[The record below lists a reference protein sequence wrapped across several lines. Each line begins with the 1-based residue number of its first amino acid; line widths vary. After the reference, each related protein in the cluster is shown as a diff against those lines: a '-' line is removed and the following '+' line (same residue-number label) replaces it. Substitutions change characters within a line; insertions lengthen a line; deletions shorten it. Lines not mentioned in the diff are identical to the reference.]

1 MPISNTVKYGIS
13 CVACMVLLA
22 IFGMVIYLT
31 VLAPKSTTTPTPTV
45 TDTSG
50 PLAPIPT
57 TQFNITTAPT
67 QAITSAP
74 TQAVTSAPTQAVT
87 SAPTQAVTSA
97 PITTAP
103 TQAITTATVA
113 PNISYLGCYNDKDTR
128 ALPSTVDSQ
137 NLTQCANI
145 AKQAGSPYF
154 GLQYGD
160 AGSGVGQCW
169 FGSASTTLA
178 QAQQY
183 GANPSGCANMANPP
197 GSAMGGAW
205 VNALYQQNLPITTT
219 APPVAGTQNISVC
232 ESGPVQLTC
241 PTGKKL
247 VINKWQYYRPSQATN
262 CGPASAGCPGNDYA
276 AQANALISNNQ
287 FNATGAA
294 AYYPGFSDPCPGV
307 AKQSDVQY
315 SCV

>member
-31 VLAPKSTTTPTPTV
+31 VLAPKSTTAPTPTV

-87 SAPTQAVTSA
+87 SAPTQAVTTA
-97 PITTAP
+97 PITTAPTKAVTTAP

-113 PNISYLGCYNDKDTR
+113 PNISYLGCYNDKEAR
-128 ALPSTVDSQ
+128 ALPNTLDGQ

-154 GLQYGD
+154 GLQYGN

-169 FGSASTTLA
+169 FGNASTTLA

-205 VNALYQQNLPITTT
+205 VNALYQQNLPN
-219 APPVAGTQNISVC
+219 VGW
-232 ESGPVQLTC
+232 ESPEL
-241 PTGKKL
+241 
-247 VINKWQYYRPSQATN
+247 
-262 CGPASAGCPGNDYA
+262 
-276 AQANALISNNQ
+276 
-287 FNATGAA
+287 
-294 AYYPGFSDPCPGV
+294 
-307 AKQSDVQY
+307 
-315 SCV
+315 